1 MPIRGRTRTRPPRGR
16 GDAPDTSRVS
26 HDDPTDAAADVPH
39 DAFAAA
45 AGFARVDPLAGESP
59 PPDPAAAAA
68 GLILSGLSADRD
80 PRRLGRPPGPCPG
93 RSRSPRSK
101 TPATASGRP
110 RTSTPNAR
118 SARPSPGCG
127 RSSPRRRRRGRPDGP
142 GRPQR
147 TEPTAGPAR
156 RGRPAEG
163 AGRRGGGSIPSGWPR
178 PRPTWTRWD
187 WPPRGPTCP
196 NWPGWP
202 PWPWRR
208 RPPRH
213 RPKKTPKPGA

>member
-68 GLILSGLSADRD
+68 GLILSGLTPTEILAGWDARPDLAPDDPVAAIEDARDRIRAAADVDAEREIGEAVAGLREIVRAAVAGGDARTALAARKELNRLLDLPGEVARRKERAGEEEGATERLAAAASYLD
-80 PRRLGRPPGPCPG
+80 PLGLAPEGTDVPELARLAAVALA
-93 RSRSPRSK
+93 K
-101 TPATASGRP
+101 ATAAP
-110 RTSTPNAR
+110 
-118 SARPSPGCG
+118 
-127 RSSPRRRRRGRPDGP
+127 
-142 GRPQR
+142 
-147 TEPTAGPAR
+147 
-156 RGRPAEG
+156 
-163 AGRRGGGSIPSGWPR
+163 
-178 PRPTWTRWD
+178 
-187 WPPRGPTCP
+187 
-196 NWPGWP
+196 
-202 PWPWRR
+202 
-208 RPPRH
+208 